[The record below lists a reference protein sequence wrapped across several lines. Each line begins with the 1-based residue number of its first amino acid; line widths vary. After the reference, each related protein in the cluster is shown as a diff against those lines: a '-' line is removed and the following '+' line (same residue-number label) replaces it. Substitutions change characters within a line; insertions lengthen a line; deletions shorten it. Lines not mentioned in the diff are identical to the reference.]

1 VCAIL
6 CFEIMLQFREY
17 TEVNP
22 ETNKGV
28 SRNCKGDRSLPQFG
42 SQTKVASYTRARYR
56 GAHSI
61 SHTHTLVAS
70 ICSSKQPP
78 TRPGPTCSAAISVT
92 KPNTQHKTTSLAN
105 PVEDIL
111 TRPTATFLAIISSCA
126 LCMLFRR
133 NTSCQRKQ
141 DWPKRKGADTDLPAS
156 RHFAGAGER
165 SRRTAQRHLQYPY
178 TLSEVVLQK
187 RGKNSEFFA
196 GSTQRG
202 SRAPGCGRAYSCC
215 PERWQAQKHPPRRP
229 RPPPRAQ

>member
-28 SRNCKGDRSLPQFG
+28 SRDCKGDRSLPLFR
-42 SQTKVASYTRARYR
+42 SQTKVASHTRARYR

-78 TRPGPTCSAAISVT
+78 TRPGPTCSAAKHKCDEGQTHSIRQQVWRTQSRTYLLGQLQPSWPSSPAAPCACCSDETLRVSESRT
-92 KPNTQHKTTSLAN
+92 GPNAKGPTGTYRRADTLLARESGAAG
-105 PVEDIL
+105 PHS
-111 TRPTATFLAIISSCA
+111 ATCDTH
-126 LCMLFRR
+126 RR
-133 NTSCQRKQ
+133 CQRAYCRNVDRIQ
-141 DWPKRKGADTDLPAS
+141 S
-156 RHFAGAGER
+156 
-165 SRRTAQRHLQYPY
+165 
-178 TLSEVVLQK
+178 
-187 RGKNSEFFA
+187 FA

-202 SRAPGCGRAYSCC
+202 SRTPGCGRAY
-215 PERWQAQKHPPRRP
+215 
-229 RPPPRAQ
+229 